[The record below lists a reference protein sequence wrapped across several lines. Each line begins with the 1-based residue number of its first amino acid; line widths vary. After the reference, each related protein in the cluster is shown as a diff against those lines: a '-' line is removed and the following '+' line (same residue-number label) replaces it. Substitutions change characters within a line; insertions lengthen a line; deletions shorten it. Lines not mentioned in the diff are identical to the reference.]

1 MPEPEQSVGG
11 RVCGPSP
18 GSSSPSPGTFPY
30 HRSLVTL
37 ARAGVCW
44 VSFFIG
50 DWRARYSMILGASR
64 DEKRKPTTARHNL
77 NHQPPAEQNLREL
90 DGPGAV
96 YQLQNMRLN
105 FKVCWHFKICW
116 TISFHSLATRPRFG
130 PRRSKTLLRAPLR
143 EFYYRKLK
151 ICKMIQKLYKS
162 LEECVTI
169 TGIRSDNA

>member
-50 DWRARYSMILGASR
+50 DWRSRYSMILGASR

-77 NHQPPAEQNLREL
+77 NHQPPCGAEPQRIGWSRSSLPVIKYE
-90 DGPGAV
+90 V
-96 YQLQNMRLN
+96 N
-105 FKVCWHFKICW
+105 FKVCWHFKVCW

-130 PRRSKTLLRAPLR
+130 PRRSKTLLRAPL
-143 EFYYRKLK
+143 LK
-151 ICKMIQKLYKS
+151 VY
-162 LEECVTI
+162 
-169 TGIRSDNA
+169 